1 MVEYHCLYR
10 DINHEIQRK
19 DVINMK
25 VFKRISVVV
34 LMMICILTFTVKTN
48 AAEGFRV
55 DPCATTTCH
64 GEYINGFC
72 NVCDSYEAATLSDD
86 VYLISNAG
94 QLYWFINEINS
105 GNVGINAKLTKNIII
120 NEGNVIGCNGVK
132 DSKWRNWLTNED
144 NAYTGVFDGNGFYI
158 SGIYSSTNNVNA
170 NIGLLGETNGATIQN
185 LGIINSY
192 FEHNNYGYIGGFVGF
207 AKHTTFTNCYIE
219 ATFIGKEKTYGY
231 IGGFVGLDGDGNFT
245 NCYANVTIDD
255 SNGKSDVAIGGL
267 IGSGYYNGG
276 YITKA
281 AVSASIKAPA
291 GVVKAGSVVGNTR
304 GITHKDTY
312 YDKDRYA
319 TGIGTKYD
327 EVAPEGITNGVS
339 STAFTDGTICQTFNY
354 HLYKFVSTATQHY
367 QECVICGDKTAA
379 KDHSIGKAAACKEL
393 AVCATCGESYG
404 EYDHTKHLSD
414 EFDDEGFSLC
424 CGYGYEPTTL
434 VTEDN
439 YTALGLTSDYV
450 GYHAIGNAGQL
461 LYFTNG
467 IKNDY
472 DNFKSINVVLISD
485 IDVNPGYTFNSD
497 GTVSYNNATVT
508 SGWRTWT
515 PIGAFENCFIKT
527 FDGNYH
533 TISGLYVNDETM
545 KYVGVF
551 GELRPG
557 KVCNLGV
564 LNSYFNAQ
572 QYVGGISGH
581 ASFAATVE
589 NCYSYATVSAEYGGG
604 GIVSAGTSSSKNPAV
619 NIINCYY
626 NGVLKPKGTTYMS
639 GIYGGSNAAIENS
652 YYNSDNCKYGNTKYA
667 MSDADFKS
675 GVVAYLLNGDQSTI
689 TYGQTI
695 GTEDYPVFGGARV
708 YGGYENCES
717 DTLIATNDSSIALNP
732 TTGHAWEYSAS
743 GTTITATCTQ
753 PVCSIGDRTETI
765 TIEALDIS
773 SLTYN
778 GETKPIKVIESVV
791 GLIPYQV
798 EYVDGNSNQLFDIPK
813 LIGTYT
819 GSITLGDQTISVT
832 YEITKA
838 VLEGTPE
845 ASVEFGRNPEETEIT
860 GTVYIKDTTIEVD
873 GTWSWVSGG
882 VKAIFT
888 PTDQTTHNVLEE
900 TAVVIKSIADDP
912 ILTVISPVADIAP
925 GQSVYITYS
934 IVNKYDS
941 NITDLPTQYTYTYRV
956 DEGVETEFTDGLLA
970 IPMDTPI
977 GSKIYVTVTTT
988 SVENKYNAVSETIE
1002 ILVAGNSGSVTIG
1015 DNGNWFIDGQDSGKS
1030 AIGTIV
1036 EIGDNGNWFIDG
1048 TDTGKKVD
1056 YTADIDAI
1064 NQLLTQEIERL
1075 QALIESNDTDIE
1087 NINKSINSINE
1098 TIKALDE
1105 AYKLADADLA
1115 KAIEDAK
1122 QTLMDAA
1129 NKALETESTRLQA
1142 LIESNDT
1149 DIENINKSINS
1160 INETIKAL
1168 DEAYKLA
1175 DTNLQT
1181 LIETTKANLETSL
1194 DNTSKLMQEKL
1205 DAAVKELEAVDK
1217 ENSEALTK
1225 AVQELKDLIAA
1236 AEALAQTNDAALKTD
1251 LEGQLTTAKEALTD
1265 AINKVQE
1272 NLDAAVKEL
1281 EAVDKENSEALTKA
1295 VQELKDLIAAAE
1307 ALAQTNDAAL
1317 KTDLEG
1323 QLTTAK
1329 EALTDAINK
1338 VQENLDVAVKELDEK
1353 ITAGDAANSLELA
1366 IAVEQLN
1373 KAIQVAQAVAKSN
1386 DAALKADL
1394 EAQLAV
1400 AKDELNKAITKVQE
1414 NLDAAV
1420 KELEAQLAAS
1430 NEANALEL
1438 SKAVEELEA
1447 LIEAA
1452 KALSK
1457 TDDEALKAELM
1468 NTITTLQNEW
1478 LSKFSDLLAKLE
1490 SARQES
1496 EKNDAA
1502 LKEELL
1508 EDTDKAVILPTVVAF
1523 IAVAGNVGLLVWI
1536 IIDRKRR
1543 A

>member
-1 MVEYHCLYR
+1 M
-10 DINHEIQRK
+10 EI
-19 DVINMK
+19 I
-25 VFKRISVVV
+25 
-34 LMMICILTFTVKTN
+34 
-48 AAEGFRV
+48 
-55 DPCATTTCH
+55 
-64 GEYINGFC
+64 
-72 NVCDSYEAATLSDD
+72 
-86 VYLISNAG
+86 
-94 QLYWFINEINS
+94 
-105 GNVGINAKLTKNIII
+105 
-120 NEGNVIGCNGVK
+120 
-132 DSKWRNWLTNED
+132 
-144 NAYTGVFDGNGFYI
+144 
-158 SGIYSSTNNVNA
+158 
-170 NIGLLGETNGATIQN
+170 
-185 LGIINSY
+185 
-192 FEHNNYGYIGGFVGF
+192 
-207 AKHTTFTNCYIE
+207 
-219 ATFIGKEKTYGY
+219 
-231 IGGFVGLDGDGNFT
+231 
-245 NCYANVTIDD
+245 
-255 SNGKSDVAIGGL
+255 
-267 IGSGYYNGG
+267 
-276 YITKA
+276 
-281 AVSASIKAPA
+281 
-291 GVVKAGSVVGNTR
+291 
-304 GITHKDTY
+304 
-312 YDKDRYA
+312 
-319 TGIGTKYD
+319 
-327 EVAPEGITNGVS
+327 
-339 STAFTDGTICQTFNY
+339 
-354 HLYKFVSTATQHY
+354 
-367 QECVICGDKTAA
+367 
-379 KDHSIGKAAACKEL
+379 
-393 AVCATCGESYG
+393 
-404 EYDHTKHLSD
+404 
-414 EFDDEGFSLC
+414 
-424 CGYGYEPTTL
+424 
-434 VTEDN
+434 
-439 YTALGLTSDYV
+439 
-450 GYHAIGNAGQL
+450 
-461 LYFTNG
+461 
-467 IKNDY
+467 
-472 DNFKSINVVLISD
+472 FKSINVVLISD

-515 PIGAFENCFIKT
+515 PIGTFGNGFIKI

-545 KYVGVF
+545 RYVGVF
-551 GELRPG
+551 GQIKYG

-581 ASFAATVE
+581 SSYGATVE
-589 NCYSYATVSAEYGGG
+589 NCYSYATISAEYGGG
-604 GIVSAGTSSSKNPAV
+604 GIVSAGTSTTKTPAV
-619 NIINCYY
+619 NIISCYY

-639 GIYGGSNAAIENS
+639 GIYGGNNAVIENS

-695 GTEDYPVFGGARV
+695 GTEEYPVFGGARV

-717 DTLIATNDSSIALNP
+717 DTLIATNDATKVLNP
-732 TTGHAWEYSAS
+732 TPGHAWEYSAS

-778 GETKPIKVIESVV
+778 GETKSIKVIESVV

-882 VKAIFT
+882 VNAIFT

-1056 YTADIDAI
+1056 YTTDIDAI

-1087 NINKSINSINE
+1087 NINTSINSINE

-1115 KAIEDAK
+1115 KAIEEAK

-1181 LIETTKANLETSL
+1181 LIETTKANLEASL

-1236 AEALAQTNDAALKTD
+1236 AEALAQTNDAALKAD

-1272 NLDAAVKEL
+1272 NLDA
-1281 EAVDKENSEALTKA
+1281 S
-1295 VQELKDLIAAAE
+1295 
-1307 ALAQTNDAAL
+1307 
-1317 KTDLEG
+1317 
-1323 QLTTAK
+1323 
-1329 EALTDAINK
+1329 
-1338 VQENLDVAVKELDEK
+1338 VKELDEK
-1353 ITAGDAANSLELA
+1353 ITAGDAANSLEIA

-1420 KELEAQLAAS
+1420 KDLEAQLAAS

-1490 SARQES
+1490 SAKQES

>member
-1 MVEYHCLYR
+1 
-10 DINHEIQRK
+10 
-19 DVINMK
+19 
-25 VFKRISVVV
+25 
-34 LMMICILTFTVKTN
+34 
-48 AAEGFRV
+48 
-55 DPCATTTCH
+55 
-64 GEYINGFC
+64 
-72 NVCDSYEAATLSDD
+72 
-86 VYLISNAG
+86 
-94 QLYWFINEINS
+94 
-105 GNVGINAKLTKNIII
+105 
-120 NEGNVIGCNGVK
+120 
-132 DSKWRNWLTNED
+132 
-144 NAYTGVFDGNGFYI
+144 
-158 SGIYSSTNNVNA
+158 
-170 NIGLLGETNGATIQN
+170 
-185 LGIINSY
+185 
-192 FEHNNYGYIGGFVGF
+192 
-207 AKHTTFTNCYIE
+207 
-219 ATFIGKEKTYGY
+219 
-231 IGGFVGLDGDGNFT
+231 
-245 NCYANVTIDD
+245 
-255 SNGKSDVAIGGL
+255 
-267 IGSGYYNGG
+267 
-276 YITKA
+276 
-281 AVSASIKAPA
+281 
-291 GVVKAGSVVGNTR
+291 
-304 GITHKDTY
+304 
-312 YDKDRYA
+312 
-319 TGIGTKYD
+319 
-327 EVAPEGITNGVS
+327 
-339 STAFTDGTICQTFNY
+339 
-354 HLYKFVSTATQHY
+354 
-367 QECVICGDKTAA
+367 
-379 KDHSIGKAAACKEL
+379 
-393 AVCATCGESYG
+393 
-404 EYDHTKHLSD
+404 
-414 EFDDEGFSLC
+414 
-424 CGYGYEPTTL
+424 
-434 VTEDN
+434 
-439 YTALGLTSDYV
+439 
-450 GYHAIGNAGQL
+450 
-461 LYFTNG
+461 
-467 IKNDY
+467 
-472 DNFKSINVVLISD
+472 
-485 IDVNPGYTFNSD
+485 
-497 GTVSYNNATVT
+497 
-508 SGWRTWT
+508 
-515 PIGAFENCFIKT
+515 
-527 FDGNYH
+527 
-533 TISGLYVNDETM
+533 
-545 KYVGVF
+545 
-551 GELRPG
+551 
-557 KVCNLGV
+557 
-564 LNSYFNAQ
+564 
-572 QYVGGISGH
+572 
-581 ASFAATVE
+581 
-589 NCYSYATVSAEYGGG
+589 
-604 GIVSAGTSSSKNPAV
+604 
-619 NIINCYY
+619 
-626 NGVLKPKGTTYMS
+626 
-639 GIYGGSNAAIENS
+639 
-652 YYNSDNCKYGNTKYA
+652 

-717 DTLIATNDSSIALNP
+717 NTLIATNDATKALNP

-813 LIGTYT
+813 LVGTYT

-988 SVENKYNAVSETIE
+988 LVENKYNTVSETIE

-1064 NQLLTQEIERL
+1064 NQLLTQEIE
-1075 QALIESNDTDIE
+1075 S
-1087 NINKSINSINE
+1087 
-1098 TIKALDE
+1098 
-1105 AYKLADADLA
+1105 
-1115 KAIEDAK
+1115 
-1122 QTLMDAA
+1122 
-1129 NKALETESTRLQA
+1129 LQA

-1175 DTNLQT
+1175 DTNLQA

-1194 DNTSKLMQEKL
+1194 DNTSKLM
-1205 DAAVKELEAVDK
+1205 
-1217 ENSEALTK
+1217 
-1225 AVQELKDLIAA
+1225 
-1236 AEALAQTNDAALKTD
+1236 
-1251 LEGQLTTAKEALTD
+1251 
-1265 AINKVQE
+1265 QE

-1295 VQELKDLIAAAE
+1295 VKELKDLIAAAE

-1317 KTDLEG
+1317 KAELEG
-1323 QLTTAK
+1323 QLAVAK
-1329 EALTDAINK
+1329 DELSKTINK

-1386 DAALKADL
+1386 DAALKAEL

-1478 LSKFSDLLAKLE
+1478 LSKFSDLLAQLE
-1490 SARQES
+1490 SAKQES
-1496 EKNDAA
+1496 EKNDAE